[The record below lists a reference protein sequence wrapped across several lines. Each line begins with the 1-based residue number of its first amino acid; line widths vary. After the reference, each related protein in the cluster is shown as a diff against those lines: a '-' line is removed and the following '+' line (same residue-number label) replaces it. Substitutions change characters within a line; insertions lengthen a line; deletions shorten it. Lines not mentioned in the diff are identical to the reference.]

1 MRPDPD
7 LHDWLRLTLVPGIGP
22 ERQRQLLATFGPPDR
37 IFAASR
43 LAIAAVIGERLAD
56 SLLGTDNSAAI
67 ARALVWAQ
75 EPDNQL
81 LTLADPVYPQALLQ
95 TADPPT
101 LIYAKGR
108 VELLNCP
115 ALAVVG
121 SRNATPQG
129 MQNAEAFSAALADAG
144 LCIVSGLALGVDTAA
159 HRGGLR
165 SEGRTIAV
173 IGTGADRV
181 YPARNASL
189 AREIAKNGVIL
200 SEFALGT
207 PAAAHN
213 FPRRNRLI
221 AGLAKGTLVVEAAP
235 GSGSLITARLA
246 GELGREVFAIPGSI
260 HSPLSKGCHQLI
272 KSGAKLVESA
282 QDVLEELRW
291 PALGAAATSPTQA
304 TQAHRSPEEARVLAA
319 LGHDPQD
326 VDTLVQ
332 RSGLTPDAL
341 FVILTALELEQCI
354 GRLPGNRFQ
363 RLE

>member
-1 MRPDPD
+1 MRLDPD

-22 ERQRQLLATFGPPDR
+22 ERQRQLLAAFGLPR
-37 IFAASR
+37 QIFQASR
-43 LAIAAVIGERLAD
+43 IALASVLGERLAD
-56 SLLGTDNSAAI
+56 SLLNTDSSTAVTT
-67 ARALVWAQ
+67 ALSWAQ
-75 EPDNQL
+75 EQGNHI
-81 LTLADPVYPQALLQ
+81 LTLADPAYPQALLQ
-95 TADPPT
+95 TADPPS
-101 LIYAKGR
+101 LVYAKGR
-108 VELLNCP
+108 IELLNQT
-115 ALAVVG
+115 ALAMVG

-129 MQNAEAFSAALADAG
+129 IQNAEAFAAALSAAG
-144 LCIVSGLALGVDTAA
+144 LCIVSGLALGVDAAA

-165 SEGRTIAV
+165 GAGGTIAV

-181 YPARNASL
+181 YPARNAGL
-189 AREIAKNGVIL
+189 AREIAESGVIL

-221 AGLAKGTLVVEAAP
+221 AGLARGTLVVEAAL

-272 KSGAKLVESA
+272 KTGAKLVESA
-282 QDVLEELRW
+282 QDVLEELLW
-291 PALGAAATSPTQA
+291 TAAAPPSNPTTA
-304 TQAHRSPEEARVLAA
+304 GKSRTPDEERVLTA

-326 VDTLVQ
+326 VDTLCQ
-332 RSGLTPDAL
+332 RSGLTPEAL
-341 FVILTALELEQCI
+341 FVILTTLELEQCI